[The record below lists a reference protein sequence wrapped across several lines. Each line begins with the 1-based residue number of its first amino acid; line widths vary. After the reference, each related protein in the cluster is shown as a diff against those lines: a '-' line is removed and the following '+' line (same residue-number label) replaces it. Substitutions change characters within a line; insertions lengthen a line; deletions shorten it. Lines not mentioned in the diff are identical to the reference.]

1 MQKLSELFP
10 EVRKKKIG
18 REENR
23 IWRNSLRKIR
33 ICKVLRMMG
42 MMMKYC

>member
-1 MQKLSELFP
+1 MSEPFP

-18 REENR
+18 REESR

>member
-1 MQKLSELFP
+1 MSEPFP